1 MSERDR
7 LHKNLGFPDGPKIP
21 VVPTVEEATLKPG
34 ESHDFPSMDFYG
46 RGEDGRIHTAEL
58 LVPVESVR
66 LREDLGCSAIHLAYI
81 TDRGVEPLNS
91 QEERFKWTEG
101 TLSSGY
107 RRMRQAVEV
116 GRSHQENLPAW
127 VSREHCVVDES
138 ATKSSV
144 RMIHVENRSRRDLQ
158 IRVPDMSRNE
168 LPRDFR
174 GREPVWRISASMVE
188 KPLGGEDARC
198 LNLPQGIFG
207 VFDGVGESGGG
218 ARAARYAAAAV
229 LRCADKM
236 LGPNAMRQPLK
247 ETLAWNAQVLN
258 RISAAIEKD
267 PAAGSSTATLARI
280 VEQNGEKFLT
290 YANIGDSRLYIV
302 RDGKACQMTKDD
314 GSGTI
319 ISASLG
325 SGGDRGQITARTPWR
340 IGYERIFAGDTIL
353 AATDGILG
361 DHGTDVMSDGEISM
375 LVSSMHDRGIRD
387 PEQIAQAL
395 LERSRKDDDKTLIAL
410 ACS

>member
-1 MSERDR
+1 
-7 LHKNLGFPDGPKIP
+7 
-21 VVPTVEEATLKPG
+21 
-34 ESHDFPSMDFYG
+34 
-46 RGEDGRIHTAEL
+46 
-58 LVPVESVR
+58 
-66 LREDLGCSAIHLAYI
+66 
-81 TDRGVEPLNS
+81 
-91 QEERFKWTEG
+91 
-101 TLSSGY
+101 
-107 RRMRQAVEV
+107 
-116 GRSHQENLPAW
+116 
-127 VSREHCVVDES
+127 
-138 ATKSSV
+138 
-144 RMIHVENRSRRDLQ
+144 
-158 IRVPDMSRNE
+158 
-168 LPRDFR
+168 
-174 GREPVWRISASMVE
+174 
-188 KPLGGEDARC
+188 
-198 LNLPQGIFG
+198 
-207 VFDGVGESGGG
+207 
-218 ARAARYAAAAV
+218 
-229 LRCADKM
+229 
-236 LGPNAMRQPLK
+236 MRQPLK

-340 IGYERIFAGDTIL
+340 IGHERIFAGDTIL